1 MTTLITVPRGTREY
15 AQVVSAFGSSATG
28 GRPVQAE
35 VFARLD
41 GFVGREWIDLT
52 PHAQLL
58 GIGTV
63 RDGRS
68 SASARRYLN
77 ADWPVVAFLDNGTWA
92 IASTETLDVVSHDA
106 GVRQYESHTAPLRR
120 CVATVPTHD
129 NPYPLMVI
137 DCGSIVDGRQ
147 SVHARGSAWELRAD
161 RRVGLAEY
169 WLLPA
174 WRYLLCMSNNDTWI
188 MSGRQDAVGRTVQ
201 RLINPDTESR

>member
-15 AQVVSAFGSSATG
+15 LPVTG
-28 GRPVQAE
+28 PPVEAE

-41 GFVGREWIDLT
+41 GFDGRERIDLT
-52 PHAQLL
+52 THAQLL

-68 SASARRYLN
+68 SASARRYLS

-106 GVRQYESHTAPLRR
+106 GVRQYEPHTAPLRR
-120 CVATVPTHD
+120 CVATVPTHG

-147 SVHARGSAWELRAD
+147 SVHARGLAWELRAD
-161 RRVGLAEY
+161 RRHTSPAEC
-169 WLLPA
+169 WLLSD

-188 MSGRQDAVGRTVQ
+188 MHGRQGAVGRTVQ